1 MIEVITII
9 GLVLILIVV
18 CVLFGIDNKM
28 NVFRKRYSTKH
39 VNEVSFQKYAK
50 FYGYTIPKGEK
61 FTKKIDKVL
70 QLVNKQKEKSI
81 TKIAEAIKCDEE
93 YTVTLLRYLKNKR
106 LIDDKVIDLTK
117 KEITNCTKE
126 DSKLLEKYSPFIYNS
141 HLQINEMIPLLKNKE
156 KLDEDDLKEEIM
168 KELIYLDRKMLL
180 NGIRF
185 NKIDEKIIYYSVE
198 KKKIEKVGIEI
209 VICPNCGSVTYKK
222 LEDENVN
229 CDYCHCKVE
238 KKKENKKEK

>member
-1 MIEVITII
+1 MLEFITII
-9 GLVLILIVV
+9 ILVLILIVV
-18 CVLFGIDNKM
+18 FVLFGIDNKI
-28 NVFRKRYSTKH
+28 NIFKKRYSTKH

-61 FTKKIDKVL
+61 FTKKVDTVL

-81 TKIAEAIKCDEE
+81 TKIAEQIKCDEE
-93 YTVTLLRYLKNKR
+93 YTITLLRYLKNKR
-106 LIDDKVIDLTK
+106 LIDDKIIDVK
-117 KEITNCTKE
+117 AKEIHNCTKE
-126 DSKLLEKYSPFIYNS
+126 DSVLLEKYSPFIYNS

-156 KLDEDDLKEEIM
+156 KKDEPDLKREIVY
-168 KELIYLDRKMLL
+168 ELNYLDKKMLL

-185 NKIDEKIIYYSVE
+185 NRSEEKIIYYSVE

-209 VICPNCGSVTYKK
+209 VVCPNCGAVTYKK
-222 LEDENVN
+222 QEDDSIN

-238 KKKENKKEK
+238 EKKGK

>member
-1 MIEVITII
+1 MLEFITII
-9 GLVLILIVV
+9 ILVLILIVV
-18 CVLFGIDNKM
+18 FVLFGIDNKI
-28 NVFRKRYSTKH
+28 NIFKKRYSTKH

-61 FTKKIDKVL
+61 FTKKVDTVL

-81 TKIAEAIKCDEE
+81 TKIAEQIKCDEE
-93 YTVTLLRYLKNKR
+93 YTITLLRYLKNKR
-106 LIDDKVIDLTK
+106 LIDDKIIDIK
-117 KEITNCTKE
+117 AKEIHNCTKE
-126 DSKLLEKYSPFIYNS
+126 DSVLLEKYSPFIYNS

-156 KLDEDDLKEEIM
+156 KKDEPDLKREIVY
-168 KELIYLDRKMLL
+168 ELNYLDKKMLL

-185 NKIDEKIIYYSVE
+185 NRSEEKIIYYSVE

-209 VICPNCGSVTYKK
+209 VVCPNCGAVTYKK
-222 LEDENVN
+222 LEDDSIN

-238 KKKENKKEK
+238 EKKGK

>member
-1 MIEVITII
+1 MLEFITII
-9 GLVLILIVV
+9 ILVLILIVV
-18 CVLFGIDNKM
+18 FVLFGIDNKI
-28 NVFRKRYSTKH
+28 NIFKKRYSTKH

-61 FTKKIDKVL
+61 FTKKVDTVL

-81 TKIAEAIKCDEE
+81 TKIAEQIKCDEE
-93 YTVTLLRYLKNKR
+93 YTITLLRYLKNKR
-106 LIDDKVIDLTK
+106 LIDDKIIDIK
-117 KEITNCTKE
+117 AKEIYNCTKE
-126 DSKLLEKYSPFIYNS
+126 DSVLLEKYSPFIYNS

-156 KLDEDDLKEEIM
+156 KKDESDLKREIVY
-168 KELIYLDRKMLL
+168 ELNYLDKKMLL

-185 NKIDEKIIYYSVE
+185 NRSEEKIIYYSVE

-209 VICPNCGSVTYKK
+209 VVCPNCGAVTYKK
-222 LEDENVN
+222 QEDDSIN

-238 KKKENKKEK
+238 EKKGK